1 MPGIRAV
8 HPAHNSRTPDNSRK
22 VNTTQLADRRL
33 GGKILVDYL
42 FELFAASPL
51 ELFSRVGVLTVL
63 EQVKKDKSLFPDKA

>member
-8 HPAHNSRTPDNSRK
+8 HRAPNSRTPDNSRN

-42 FELFAASPL
+42 FELFAASPM

-63 EQVKKDKSLFPDKA
+63 EQVKKDKSLFPDKV